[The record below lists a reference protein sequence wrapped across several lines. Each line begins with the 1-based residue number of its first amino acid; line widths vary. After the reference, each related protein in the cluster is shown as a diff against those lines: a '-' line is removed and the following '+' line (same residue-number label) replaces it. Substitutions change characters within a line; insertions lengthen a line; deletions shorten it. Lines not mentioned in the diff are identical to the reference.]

1 MLDDRDFDEL
11 MKPLVEMYS
20 NMECELLKMIAERFK
35 TYSDVS
41 GSLEWYVKKLDE
53 LGGLNQA
60 AIKLIAKYSKKSEQ
74 QIKEMLE
81 NAGYK
86 SVPMDELQRIYEQ
99 GGTSINP
106 KTISISR
113 LLENSF
119 VETKEMFKLIQ
130 TKALE
135 GSKKAY
141 MDVLN
146 QAYLE
151 VGGGYYDYNTS
162 IKNAC
167 KKMAEQGI
175 TCATYKRK
183 DGKIVNMSIESVVRR
198 DTLTAINSMAN
209 KANDQYAQELQ
220 AKHVYVS
227 EHLGARN
234 VGTGWKNH
242 ESWQGQVYLINGSNE
257 QYKNF
262 KDTTGYGK
270 VDGLGGV
277 NCKHKHWAFF
287 PGFSIEPKKLVNDE
301 ENSRIY
307 ELSQEQR
314 YYERMIRKWKKK
326 QSVYE
331 GFGDNEGALK
341 CKNKVKEWQN
351 KLQEFIDKNPEMK
364 RDYARERVYANK
376 NIKEPKERKEEWIK
390 KDEEL
395 LENYP
400 ELESDGLDIMKFNS
414 KPTIKANSDE
424 VVEFYLNKMNL
435 KTTNEE
441 VIRIVKENMQIMPV
455 RDLKILDDF
464 DVDLDITDKN
474 SRYHGPKT
482 LGKIL
487 GDKRT
492 IYINPQK
499 YQKGMFAHEFA
510 HFAAH
515 VNSLYN
521 DKEFLQVVQNTID
534 NLTGL
539 GIGKVDG
546 VEYVFAL
553 SDSFIT
559 KYQGRTYIKKDN
571 FNGNIKPKE
580 LREYISVGYQT
591 FVTNPSLL
599 VTKDKRLYDYFV
611 KRGLRK

>member
-20 NMECELLKMIAERFK
+20 NMECELLKLIAERFK

-60 AIKLIAKYSKKSEQ
+60 AIKLIAKYTKKSEQ

-99 GGTSINP
+99 GGTNINP
-106 KTISISR
+106 KTVSISR

-119 VETKEMFKLIQ
+119 VEAKETFKLIQ

-135 GSKKAY
+135 GTKKAY
-141 MDVLN
+141 MNVLN

-167 KKMAEQGI
+167 KKMAKQGI
-175 TCATYKRK
+175 TCATFERK

-198 DTLTAINSMAN
+198 DTLTAINSLAN
-209 KANDQYAQELQ
+209 KANDQYAQELE

-234 VGTGWKNH
+234 TGTGWKNH

-277 NCKHKHWAFF
+277 NCRHTHWAFF
-287 PGFSIEPKKLVNDE
+287 PGFSVEPKRLVDDE

-326 QSVYE
+326 QAAYE
-331 GFGDNEGALK
+331 GLGDDEGALE
-341 CKNKVKEWQN
+341 CKHKVKEWQS

-364 RDYARERVYANK
+364 RDYARERVYTNDVFTVANEDSPRKMKDGIYAVDWKEIQNEEFNKRLSELSSNQTVVNAIETRCKWALNNRDGKNSEEIYAINLNDGKEIARITNQNNDFAIKRTKRFTKLLNEADNNGINTLLIHNHPRGLPPSIGDINELLKNK
-376 NIKEPKERKEEWIK
+376 NVSGITIGHNGSVYYYTKPNQVIKENEYWVALK
-390 KDEEL
+390 KYSMYNEAVSMEKA
-395 LENYP
+395 LEY
-400 ELESDGLDIMKFNS
+400 LSGKYGFKF
-414 KPTIKANSDE
+414 
-424 VVEFYLNKMNL
+424 
-435 KTTNEE
+435 
-441 VIRIVKENMQIMPV
+441 
-455 RDLKILDDF
+455 KIL
-464 DVDLDITDKN
+464 
-474 SRYHGPKT
+474 
-482 LGKIL
+482 
-487 GDKRT
+487 
-492 IYINPQK
+492 
-499 YQKGMFAHEFA
+499 
-510 HFAAH
+510 
-515 VNSLYN
+515 
-521 DKEFLQVVQNTID
+521 
-534 NLTGL
+534 
-539 GIGKVDG
+539 
-546 VEYVFAL
+546 
-553 SDSFIT
+553 
-559 KYQGRTYIKKDN
+559 
-571 FNGNIKPKE
+571 
-580 LREYISVGYQT
+580 
-591 FVTNPSLL
+591 
-599 VTKDKRLYDYFV
+599 
-611 KRGLRK
+611 

>member
-119 VETKEMFKLIQ
+119 VETKEIFKLIQ

-262 KDTTGYGK
+262 EDTTGYGK

-314 YYERMIRKWKKK
+314 YYERMMRKWKKK
-326 QSVYE
+326 QAAYE
-331 GFGDNEGALK
+331 GLGDDEGALE
-341 CKNKVKEWQN
+341 CKHKVKEWQN
-351 KLQEFIDKNPEMK
+351 KLQEFINKNPEMK
-364 RDYARERVYANK
+364 RDYARERVYQFNDIK
-376 NIKEPKERKEEWIK
+376 NIEQVASNLGNKKVYITEQAIDKVGIVKLEGLEDKSVNLQLAHKELLKKSKEENFSNEVLSIVDVDFASEPIYTFGDLNHVNPNNNINAVTK
-390 KDEEL
+390 MAKS
-395 LENYP
+395 P
-400 ELESDGLDIMKFNS
+400 IESLIWLHNH
-414 KPTIKANSDE
+414 A
-424 VVEFYLNKMNL
+424 L
-435 KTTNEE
+435 TNEFSYDDLGSFAQDQ
-441 VIRIVKENMQIMPV
+441 VKAFG
-455 RDLKILDDF
+455 L
-464 DVDLDITDKN
+464 ITNK
-474 SRYHGPKT
+474 
-482 LGKIL
+482 GKIL
-487 GDKRT
+487 MLNKTKRYDKVKFYGIIAKERSK
-492 IYINPQK
+492 YANPLMHQK
-499 YQKGMFAHEFA
+499 EIVKS
-510 HFAAH
+510 
-515 VNSLYN
+515 VLKKCK
-521 DKEFLQVVQNTID
+521 DC
-534 NLTGL
+534 
-539 GIGKVDG
+539 GI
-546 VEYVFAL
+546 
-553 SDSFIT
+553 
-559 KYQGRTYIKKDN
+559 QYIK
-571 FNGNIKPKE
+571 
-580 LREYISVGYQT
+580 
-591 FVTNPSLL
+591 
-599 VTKDKRLYDYFV
+599 
-611 KRGLRK
+611 